1 MAGIVN
7 LATTPHLRALRLDT
21 VCGDKAALADMADIL
36 NTIPPSHKIAK
47 VRITLFVTDRTRLF
61 PRDTLDAGCTVLD
74 SAITKLHHKKN
85 IAFDLQ
91 FSFPPRPSIFLINKR
106 KRAFAEI
113 GEMSKS
119 EFSRLV
125 LAKLP
130 LATSMS
136 PGVSIVIARQK
147 DNMPQGVLRN
157 MQKFIRRIKELV
169 RERS

>member
-1 MAGIVN
+1 
-7 LATTPHLRALRLDT
+7 
-21 VCGDKAALADMADIL
+21 
-36 NTIPPSHKIAK
+36 
-47 VRITLFVTDRTRLF
+47 
-61 PRDTLDAGCTVLD
+61 
-74 SAITKLHHKKN
+74 
-85 IAFDLQ
+85 
-91 FSFPPRPSIFLINKR
+91 
-106 KRAFAEI
+106 
-113 GEMSKS
+113 MSKS